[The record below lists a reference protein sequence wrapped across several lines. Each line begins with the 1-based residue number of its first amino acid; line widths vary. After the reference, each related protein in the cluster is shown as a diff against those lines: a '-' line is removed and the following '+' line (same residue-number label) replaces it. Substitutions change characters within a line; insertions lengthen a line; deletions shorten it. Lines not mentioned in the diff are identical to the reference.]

1 MTCLYGFELRHLRYV
16 IAAAEQGSFRRAAL
30 AVGVRESAVS
40 RRIRDLEDEIGSA
53 LFVRHR
59 SGVRLTYAGEQF
71 VSRIRQAIDQICIAK
86 RDIRA
91 IGRGEIGVVRI
102 GIFSSLASGF
112 MADLVEAYREKH
124 PAVRLDFIEDSPTAH
139 ISAVRKHQL
148 DIAFVT
154 GTPISRGCD
163 VAHLWDERIYV
174 VMPETDELADR
185 KEIGWSD
192 LYDRH
197 FVVSEVQPGPE
208 IHDYLVKHLGD
219 LGTSP
224 SIQQQAVY
232 RDTLMQIVA
241 NGAGLTLTSEATV
254 ATRFPG
260 VLYRPLSGE
269 ILPFCAIWSASNDN
283 PAFRRFLSLA
293 RHLSKRHN
301 IGTDMTGTMNS
312 S

>member
-1 MTCLYGFELRHLRYV
+1 
-16 IAAAEQGSFRRAAL
+16 
-30 AVGVRESAVS
+30 
-40 RRIRDLEDEIGSA
+40 
-53 LFVRHR
+53 
-59 SGVRLTYAGEQF
+59 
-71 VSRIRQAIDQICIAK
+71 
-86 RDIRA
+86 
-91 IGRGEIGVVRI
+91 
-102 GIFSSLASGF
+102 
-112 MADLVEAYREKH
+112 
-124 PAVRLDFIEDSPTAH
+124 
-139 ISAVRKHQL
+139 
-148 DIAFVT
+148 
-154 GTPISRGCD
+154 
-163 VAHLWDERIYV
+163 
-174 VMPETDELADR
+174 MPETDELADR